1 MPECPEGSQGE
12 EIEKKV
18 QEALIAGSEQ
28 VQEELT
34 APTIHNEE
42 FTELKA
48 DHVKLQEQLQ
58 CVIEEMNLPRQFRR
72 EGAGIRC
79 PQACYGSRKSLIR

>member
-1 MPECPEGSQGE
+1 M
-12 EIEKKV
+12 EKKV

-42 FTELKA
+42 FTESKA
-48 DHVKLQEQLQ
+48 DHVKLQERLQ
-58 CVIEEMNLPRQFRR
+58 CVNEETNLLREFRR

-79 PQACYGSRKSLIR
+79 PQACYGSRKCY

>member
-1 MPECPEGSQGE
+1 M
-12 EIEKKV
+12 EKKV

-34 APTIHNEE
+34 ALIIHNEE

-58 CVIEEMNLPRQFRR
+58 CAIEETNLLRQSLEER
-72 EGAGIRC
+72 EQELGVLLWLKK
-79 PQACYGSRKSLIR
+79 KSY

>member
-12 EIEKKV
+12 EMEKKV
-18 QEALIAGSEQ
+18 QEALIAGSQQ

-48 DHVKLQEQLQ
+48 DHVKLQE
-58 CVIEEMNLPRQFRR
+58 
-72 EGAGIRC
+72 
-79 PQACYGSRKSLIR
+79 